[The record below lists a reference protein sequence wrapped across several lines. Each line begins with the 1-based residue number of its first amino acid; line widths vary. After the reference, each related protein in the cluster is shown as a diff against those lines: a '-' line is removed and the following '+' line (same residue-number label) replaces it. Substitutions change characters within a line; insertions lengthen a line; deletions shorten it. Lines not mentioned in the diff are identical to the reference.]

1 MWTKEVQAVLE
12 LGARQGKETEAQK
25 AVSQVQPSE
34 IAWRGPIYVIW
45 LDQCIVYVSLYQ
57 QPSCWISKSVKPNC
71 AMVDVAPL
79 WKE

>member
-45 LDQCIVYVSLYQ
+45 LD
-57 QPSCWISKSVKPNC
+57 
-71 AMVDVAPL
+71 
-79 WKE
+79 